1 MKPSTAQRRGFGRKL
16 ALSAAVFAVLLLGVE
31 LAARVRQRIK
41 YGTFGQVQE
50 FATDPQSGL
59 LIPVP
64 GRDTGAIKIN
74 SLGFRGPEI
83 EMPKPAGR
91 VRIAF
96 CGASTTYC
104 AEASDNAAVWPARVC
119 AALAARFPDVTF
131 DYVNAGV
138 PGYTLDQTMLAL
150 QQRVAPLEPD
160 VILFYEATNDLTRD
174 TRELAQRQGVYTGH
188 ADEDSWMSRV
198 SLAWYLVE
206 KNLVLRKRQ
215 AAATTDVGRVS
226 FEARD
231 LSVRFAERLNE
242 FVVLARNR
250 SKFVALATFSI
261 HARRK
266 QSPAELLEACKTSLY
281 YMPYM
286 TPALLLDGFE
296 EYNRVIREV
305 ARKTNSSLIDVA
317 EVIPGDD
324 AHFAD
329 SVHFKDAGCSVM
341 ASHVVEGLVAAPGF
355 QALCRR

>member
-1 MKPSTAQRRGFGRKL
+1 MKPSTGKRGGVGRKL
-16 ALSAAVFAVLLLGVE
+16 AISCVAFAVLLLGVE
-31 LAARVRQRIK
+31 GAARVRQKVK

-83 EMPKPAGR
+83 ESPKPAGR

-104 AEASDNAAVWPARVC
+104 AEASSNAAVWPARVC
-119 AALAARFPDVTF
+119 VELGAKFPDVTF
-131 DYVNAGV
+131 DYINAGV
-138 PGYTLDQTMLAL
+138 PGYTLDQSLIAL
-150 QQRVAPLEPD
+150 QQRVAPLDPD

-188 ADEDSWMSRV
+188 ADEDSWLSRI

-206 KNLVLRKRQ
+206 KNLVLRGRQ
-215 AAATTDVGRVS
+215 QAATTAVGRVS
-226 FEARD
+226 FEPRE
-231 LSVRFAERLNE
+231 LSVRFAERLGE
-242 FVVLARNR
+242 FVVLAKNR
-250 SKFVALATFSI
+250 AKHVALATFAI
-261 HARRK
+261 HARRT
-266 QSPAELLEACKTSLY
+266 QGADEQLQACNTSLY

-286 TPALLLDGFE
+286 TPALLLDGFD
-296 EYNRVIREV
+296 EYNRVIRDV
-305 ARKTNSSLIDVA
+305 ARKTNTQLIDVSD
-317 EVIPGDD
+317 VIPGDS

-329 SVHFKDAGCSVM
+329 SVHFTDAGCREM
-341 ASHVVEGLVAAPGF
+341 ASRVVEGLASAPGF